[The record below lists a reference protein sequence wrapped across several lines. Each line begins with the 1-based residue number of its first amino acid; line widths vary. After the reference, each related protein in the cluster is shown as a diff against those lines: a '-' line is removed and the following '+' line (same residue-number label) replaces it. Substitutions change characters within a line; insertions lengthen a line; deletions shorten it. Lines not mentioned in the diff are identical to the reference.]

1 MLYAAVVNQNVYP
14 PATSRM
20 FNMLYCCFFLQTAAG
35 SNDSVKNLRRV
46 PWGEACVE
54 QDWGLRFSVR
64 LKPKNRLLEKV
75 HITYMTFIFKR
86 RGHPRSSIMKK
97 VIYTLLII
105 LIVVTGSPVNIIY
118 AAESNTVENVTETTE
133 TTTTQEET
141 HQEDDVLIFISYLI
155 VILSA
160 VFGCLIALGFWY
172 IFGR

>member
-1 MLYAAVVNQNVYP
+1 
-14 PATSRM
+14 
-20 FNMLYCCFFLQTAAG
+20 
-35 SNDSVKNLRRV
+35 
-46 PWGEACVE
+46 
-54 QDWGLRFSVR
+54 
-64 LKPKNRLLEKV
+64 
-75 HITYMTFIFKR
+75 MTFIFKR

-105 LIVVTGSPVNIIY
+105 LIVVTGSPVNTIY

-141 HQEDDVLIFISYLI
+141 HQENDVLIFISYLI

>member
-1 MLYAAVVNQNVYP
+1 
-14 PATSRM
+14 
-20 FNMLYCCFFLQTAAG
+20 
-35 SNDSVKNLRRV
+35 
-46 PWGEACVE
+46 
-54 QDWGLRFSVR
+54 
-64 LKPKNRLLEKV
+64 
-75 HITYMTFIFKR
+75 
-86 RGHPRSSIMKK
+86 MKK

-105 LIVVTGSPVNIIY
+105 LIVVTGSPVNTIY

-133 TTTTQEET
+133 TTETTTIQEET

>member
-1 MLYAAVVNQNVYP
+1 
-14 PATSRM
+14 
-20 FNMLYCCFFLQTAAG
+20 
-35 SNDSVKNLRRV
+35 
-46 PWGEACVE
+46 
-54 QDWGLRFSVR
+54 
-64 LKPKNRLLEKV
+64 
-75 HITYMTFIFKR
+75 
-86 RGHPRSSIMKK
+86 MKK

-105 LIVVTGSPVNIIY
+105 LIVVTGSPVNTIY

-133 TTTTQEET
+133 MTTTQEET